1 MVLKTG
7 AYPWPPI
14 LAEYLMMISP
24 TTCVARVETILLNIA
39 ANTELKANSGM
50 FMPYWDVYALES
62 KLVKLFEDDGLYPLM
77 GYPQYLMLAKDGSDL
92 VMLISDEKLE
102 ITDAVDE
109 QLEQLRKEGHK
120 RRPEQLW
127 V

>member
-1 MVLKTG
+1 MADNFDRVFDEDIPDYVRRACGNYLV
-7 AYPWPPI
+7 
-14 LAEYLMMISP
+14 EYCGEYRTQGKL
-24 TTCVARVETILLNIA
+24 
-39 ANTELKANSGM
+39 
-50 FMPYWDVYALES
+50 WDVYALES
-62 KLVKLFEDDGLYPLM
+62 KLVKLFEDEGLYPLM
-77 GYPQYLMLAKDGSDL
+77 GYPQYILLAKDGSDL
-92 VMLISDEKLE
+92 AMMISDETLE

>member
-1 MVLKTG
+1 MADDSNNEFADDIPDYVRTVSNG
-7 AYPWPPI
+7 NVV
-14 LAEYLMMISP
+14 EYCGEYV
-24 TTCVARVETILLNIA
+24 TKGRV
-39 ANTELKANSGM
+39 
-50 FMPYWDVYALES
+50 WDVYSIES
-62 KLVKLFEDDGLYPLM
+62 YFPQSLYDLGLYPLN

-102 ITDAVDE
+102 ITDAVEE
-109 QLEQLRKEGHK
+109 QTEQLRKEGHK

>member
-1 MVLKTG
+1 M
-7 AYPWPPI
+7 
-14 LAEYLMMISP
+14 
-24 TTCVARVETILLNIA
+24 
-39 ANTELKANSGM
+39 
-50 FMPYWDVYALES
+50 
-62 KLVKLFEDDGLYPLM
+62 
-77 GYPQYLMLAKDGSDL
+77 MLAKDGSDL